1 MVSSWFHAL
10 LPGLWIT
17 LEVSGA
23 TMAITV
29 VASLFLAIA
38 SISPSAV
45 ARRAATAY
53 VDVFRSIPLLAL
65 LLFTYYGLGRVAVTL
80 HVSALWLGIFGLSL
94 SESAYLGEIYRGALQ
109 AVPATQWEAG
119 RSLGL
124 SWGQIV
130 RSVIV
135 PQFVLPA
142 IPSTLVMM
150 VAVVKNSSLLS
161 IIAIS
166 ELTLTAEDLIAQ
178 TFKPLQIY
186 LLLAAIYLAI
196 TLPLGYLARF
206 LEGRFAVGP
215 TGPRA
220 TAWGRRPRL
229 AGAMHGANSVA
240 NIEHGGRS

>member
-1 MVSSWFHAL
+1 MGSWFHAL

-29 VASLFLAIA
+29 VASILLAIA

-45 ARRAATAY
+45 ARRAATVY

-65 LLFTYYGLGRVAVTL
+65 LIFTYYGLGRAAVTL
-80 HVSALWLGIFGLSL
+80 HVPALWLGIFGLSL
-94 SESAYLGEIYRGALQ
+94 SESAYLGEIYRSALR
-109 AVPATQWEAG
+109 AVPGTQWEAG

-124 SWGQIV
+124 AWGQIV
-130 RSVIV
+130 RSVIF

-166 ELTLTAEDLIAQ
+166 ELTLTAENLIAQ

-206 LEGRFAVGP
+206 LEGRFDVGP
-215 TGPRA
+215 TGSRVAVP
-220 TAWGRRPRL
+220 GRRTRL
-229 AGAMHGANSVA
+229 ASPVRAAHSMADT
-240 NIEHGGRS
+240 EHGGRS